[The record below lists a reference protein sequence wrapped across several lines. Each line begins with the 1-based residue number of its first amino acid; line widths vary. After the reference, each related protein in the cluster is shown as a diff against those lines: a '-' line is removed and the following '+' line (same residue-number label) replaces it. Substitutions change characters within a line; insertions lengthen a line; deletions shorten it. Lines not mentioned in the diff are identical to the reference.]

1 MLMLQVV
8 KVSLLMLPPLLFQNT
23 DVLMRGVFI
32 GAAQEEIGFS
42 WALGIRHNNFR
53 RNRRLHDD
61 LR

>member
-23 DVLMRGVFI
+23 DVLMGGAFI
-32 GAAQEEIGFS
+32 GAGQDEIGFS
-42 WALGIRHNNFR
+42 WALGIRYNNFR